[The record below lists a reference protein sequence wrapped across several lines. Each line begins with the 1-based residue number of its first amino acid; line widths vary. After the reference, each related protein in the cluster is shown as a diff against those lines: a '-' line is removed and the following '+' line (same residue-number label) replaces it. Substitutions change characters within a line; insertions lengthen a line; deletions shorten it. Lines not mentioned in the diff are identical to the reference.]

1 MIMVNVTTII
11 DVSFSVHSTGL
22 KSSSTCVHGVEK
34 QPHWL
39 HRCPAFFLSS
49 FSCSLSLAS
58 SPSCSFANF
67 RWDFG
72 VGTCRKQSPL
82 TRPLPSHRW
91 RYRLLRCSTVHQSQ
105 RPRCQSQSHSV
116 SLSTSV
122 TPDLLFLSSDANSVS
137 HLCHQVLIVTDEPDP
152 PYMRPPLS
160 KELWFSDDPSV
171 TETLRFKQWNGKER
185 RSVPELLY

>member
-1 MIMVNVTTII
+1 MIMVNVTTIK

-122 TPDLLFLSSDANSVS
+122 TPDLLFLSSDTNCFTSVPS
-137 HLCHQVLIVTDEPDP
+137 GVDCDRRA
-152 PYMRPPLS
+152 RPPIHEATAL
-160 KELWFSDDPSV
+160 KGAV
-171 TETLRFKQWNGKER
+171 VLRWPQRDGNAA
-185 RSVPELLY
+185 L

>member
-1 MIMVNVTTII
+1 MIMVNVTTIK

-22 KSSSTCVHGVEK
+22 KSSSTCS
-34 QPHWL
+34 
-39 HRCPAFFLSS
+39 RCGERAHTDCIAVLLSFFLP
-49 FSCSLSLAS
+49 FLALSLAS

-116 SLSTSV
+116 SSSTSV
-122 TPDLLFLSSDANSVS
+122 TPDLLFLSSDTNSVS
-137 HLCHQVLIVTDEPDP
+137 HLCHQVLIVTDEPDL